1 MEATMTP
8 DEIDI
13 VEKRLKAR
21 CETFQKQPSEFVG
34 YYGSHDAELDRD
46 AATIRSLSTRLRE
59 AEEALEAWKAAYP
72 ESDED
77 NSEHNLWGRYGSE
90 FAHAMRLTR
99 RARALSGLEKE
110 K

>member
-1 MEATMTP
+1 MTP

-46 AATIRSLSTRLRE
+46 AANLIRSLSTRLRE
-59 AEEALEAWKAAYP
+59 AEEALEREREECAKVAEETGRQLCSAQDGEPWIVVRVAA
-72 ESDED
+72 
-77 NSEHNLWGRYGSE
+77 
-90 FAHAMRLTR
+90 AI
-99 RARALSGLEKE
+99 RARALSGLGKE